1 MEYVELDKAVL
12 RATRAKKE
20 EVVKT
25 VCEYVEA
32 REEDVRKAM
41 KPLIKLWEKSDES
54 KKPIVCIW
62 RHLATSQFESY
73 AVLKIANK
81 INGIP
86 LWLTYMDD
94 IFSKNNSEKIVFEN
108 VKLFDQK
115 GKNVKKLHLYANRKD
130 KSIDKQLDE
139 IEGKPFRNIS
149 TKTENNISLV
159 DYHLELRKKAGF
171 KDENI
176 IDLGEI
182 FEKLVYL
189 SSNWRINSHC
199 DCRPCKD
206 WYYPLWMIMTSKMVV
221 LEDFEVCKDEM
232 KDLIECSY
240 RQAVEKELN
249 PNFVRLDGEKS
260 LDWYM
265 TKPEKDGGVPD
276 AVKKIIEEM
285 K

>member
-1 MEYVELDKAVL
+1 MEYVELNKAVL
-12 RATRAKKE
+12 RAMRVKTE
-20 EVVKT
+20 EVVENICGYAQAAEK
-25 VCEYVEA
+25 E
-32 REEDVRKAM
+32 VRWAM
-41 KPLIKLWEKSDES
+41 MPLIKLWEKSDES

-73 AVLKIANK
+73 AVLKIADK

-115 GKNVKKLHLYANRKD
+115 GKNVKKLHLYANRKNR
-130 KSIDKQLDE
+130 SVDKQLDE
-139 IEGKPFRNIS
+139 IEGKPFRNIA

-159 DYHLELRKKAGF
+159 DYHLELRKRAGF

-182 FEKLVYL
+182 FGKLVCL
-189 SSNWRINSHC
+189 GSNWRINSHC
-199 DCRPCKD
+199 DGRPCKD
-206 WYYPLWMIMTSKMVV
+206 WYYPLWMIISSKLIV
-221 LEDFEVCKDEM
+221 LEDYEVCKDEM
-232 KDLIECSY
+232 KDLIEYSY
-240 RQAVEKELN
+240 RQALEKGLN
-249 PNFVRLDGEKS
+249 PNFVRLNGEKA

-276 AVKKIIEEM
+276 AVKKIIEEI